1 MPLYTCI
8 ADSRTPDDKRE
19 KIALAITQAHCSH
32 TGAPA
37 EFVHVFFND
46 YLGGTSKADLRIAG
60 NIRAG
65 RPPELKARLHADI
78 IAKVAEILSS
88 SPSRV
93 NLVLQELPAEWAM
106 EGGEVLPAPGG
117 EGDWMKTHWSA
128 DDEDTDAPAH
138 PAAR

>member
-8 ADSRTPDDKRE
+8 ADSRTSDEKRRR
-19 KIALAITQAHCSH
+19 IAVAITGAHCEH

-46 YLGGTSKADLRIAG
+46 YLGGASKADLRIAG

-65 RPPELKARLHADI
+65 RPPDLKAKLHADI
-78 IAKVAEILSS
+78 VARVAEILSS

-93 NLVLQELPAEWAM
+93 NLVLQEVPAEWAM
-106 EGGEVLPAPGG
+106 EGGEVLPAPGS
-117 EGDWMKTHWSA
+117 ERDWMKKHWSA
-128 DDEDTDAPAH
+128 DQEGAQAH
-138 PAAR
+138 PATQ